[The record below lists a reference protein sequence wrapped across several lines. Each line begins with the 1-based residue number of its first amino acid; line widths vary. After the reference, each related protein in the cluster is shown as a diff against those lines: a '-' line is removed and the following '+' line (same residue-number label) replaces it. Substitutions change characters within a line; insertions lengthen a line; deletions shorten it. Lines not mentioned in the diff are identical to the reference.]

1 MLNGK
6 NSKEISKSLS
16 IPLSTIQR
24 RARHLFEAG
33 VITSRI
39 ELNYENLGYKTGLL
53 HIYLENGDIDRMA
66 KRIDKLDGVTSIEIQ
81 IGNSDILAHVV
92 YKDGK
97 NYCRSSLK

>member
-1 MLNGK
+1 MD
-6 NSKEISKSLS
+6 I
-16 IPLSTIQR
+16 R
-24 RARHLFEAG
+24 R
-33 VITSRI
+33 
-39 ELNYENLGYKTGLL
+39 GLL

-97 NYCRSSLK
+97 KLLSLIAEIKNFEGVEKIVWSERVCQSPHKNLAVKVDLW